1 MFSSL
6 LSSSHSLT
14 QSLLLAQASAEPS
27 ADLTGALV
35 VVGFLAVMAIG
46 AYALTRKSRG
56 PTPKGVSRVEERE
69 KVKKVDPVTAKE
81 REARRAAKAL
91 RRAAQGGFTVGA
103 DGKAQRVEAVD
114 LAAQEAAAEK
124 AAAAEAAVHSAEQ
137 EAALEKL
144 REAAQLG
151 AEDAEARE
159 KVRGGLSK
167 TRKEGFVARLGKLF
181 AGKQIDEQLLDQ
193 IEEVLYR
200 ADLGV
205 NATEALL
212 GALKQA
218 LSKQELSDEAKVW
231 STLQA
236 QSLAMLAKVST
247 GELALPESHGPA
259 VLMVVGVNGSGK
271 TTTIG
276 KLAHRYAGRNRKIL
290 IAAGDTFR
298 AAAVDQLEV
307 WCERAGVDIF
317 RGKPQQDPAS
327 VCYGAIEKGKAEGYD
342 LVICDTAG
350 RLHTNAN
357 LMAELKKVGRV
368 INKAHGGAPHEVLL
382 VLDATMGQNAV
393 AQARQF
399 GESIEVTSIALT
411 KLDGTAKGGVI
422 LAIAETL
429 GIPVKLIGVGE
440 QMSDLRDFDPELF
453 VEMLFERDAA

>member
-1 MFSSL
+1 MPAPFIPTSSL
-6 LSSSHSLT
+6 LLI
-14 QSLLLAQASAEPS
+14 AQAGAEPG
-27 ADLTGALV
+27 ADLTGV
-35 VVGFLAVMAIG
+35 VVVLGFLVAIAGG
-46 AYALTRKSRG
+46 AFVLTRKKRG
-56 PTPKGVSRVEERE
+56 PAPKGVSRIEDREQPEETLTSKE
-69 KVKKVDPVTAKE
+69 K
-81 REARRAAKAL
+81 EARRAAKAL
-91 RRAAQGGFTVGA
+91 RRAAKGGLRVDA
-103 DGKAQRVEAVD
+103 DGKAEKLEAVD
-114 LAAQEAAAEK
+114 LAGQQKAAEE
-124 AAAAEAAVHSAEQ
+124 AAAAEAAAQ
-137 EAALEKL
+137 EASQQAAIEAL
-144 REAAQLG
+144 RQAANKG
-151 AEDAEARE
+151 AAEAEARD

-167 TRKEGFVARLGKLF
+167 TRNEGFVARLGKLF
-181 AGKQIDEQLLDQ
+181 AGKQIDENLLDQ

-205 NATEALL
+205 QATEALL

-218 LSKQELSDEAKVW
+218 LSKQELGDADKVW
-231 STLQA
+231 DTLQD
-236 QSLAMLAKVST
+236 QSLQMLDKVAT
-247 GELALPESHGPA
+247 GELLLPKSHGPA

-276 KLAHRYAGRNRKIL
+276 KLAHRYAAENRKIL

-307 WCERAGVDIF
+307 WCERAGVDMF

-357 LMAELKKVGRV
+357 LMAELQKVRRV
-368 INKAHGGAPHEVLL
+368 IGKAHDGAPHEVLL

-440 QMSDLRDFDPELF
+440 QMSDLRDFNAKLF